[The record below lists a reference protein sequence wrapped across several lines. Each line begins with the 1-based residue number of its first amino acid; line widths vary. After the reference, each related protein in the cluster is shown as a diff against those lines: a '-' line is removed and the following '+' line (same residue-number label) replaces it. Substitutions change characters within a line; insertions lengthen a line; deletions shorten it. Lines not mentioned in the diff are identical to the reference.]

1 MAASPTTNGYS
12 WEKQPSW
19 TFQTCFGG
27 NLRYVLTASWAYRS
41 YQTII
46 RVRSKGWLLL
56 PLLTVSPVG
65 CQCVMTGSAAC
76 SNWVSACQ
84 NCFQLMVIS
93 VKVSVVVISSL
104 MHMWYVPTSPWF
116 FLLLLPAAHVQM
128 VIFYMILN
136 YMHGFCLIM
145 SHFFFWMISSWIYLS
160 NIAIFYSPFVP
171 TILYSSDN

>member
-76 SNWVSACQ
+76 SDNQHWNWVLACQ
-84 NCFQLMVIS
+84 NCFQLQVIS
-93 VKVSVVVISSL
+93 VRVSVVVISSL
-104 MHMWYVPTSPWF
+104 MHMWYVPTSPWSF
-116 FLLLLPAAHVQM
+116 FTPTASCSCANGN
-128 VIFYMILN
+128 ILCKV
-136 YMHGFCLIM
+136 FVLSCPT
-145 SHFFFWMISSWIYLS
+145 FFWMISSWIYLF
-160 NIAIFYSPFVP
+160 NMAIFYSPFVP